1 MYHAVLACCRW
12 LENTPWGVT
21 VRDSAWMGPVMQ
33 WVHFVGL
40 SMWLGTSLGVDLRL
54 MGVGERR
61 LTAAELSNGL
71 FAWNWIGFSVAF
83 LGGFLLFSADAT
95 TYVSNTGFRLKL
107 VVVTPL
113 ALIWHLVVQ
122 KKTRTWTQA
131 GQTSAF
137 GKWAGLIE
145 FLLWISVVT
154 AAVGFLLTNDAL
166 GRHATRPPV
175 RAREQRLV
183 DLAPGDGDRLG
194 LR

>member
-1 MYHAVLACCRW
+1 MYDAVLACCRW

-21 VRDSAWMGPVMQ
+21 VRDSAWMGPIIQ
-33 WVHFVGL
+33 WLHLVGL
-40 SMWLGTSLGVDLRL
+40 SMWLGTSLTVDLRL

-71 FAWNWIGFSVAF
+71 FAWNWIGFCVAL

-95 TYVSNTGFRLKL
+95 TYVSNTSFRLKL

-122 KKTRTWTQA
+122 KKTRTWTQTEP
-131 GQTSAF
+131 TSAF

-154 AAVGFLLTNDAL
+154 TAVGFLLTNAVT
-166 GRHATRPPV
+166 HA
-175 RAREQRLV
+175 
-183 DLAPGDGDRLG
+183 
-194 LR
+194 